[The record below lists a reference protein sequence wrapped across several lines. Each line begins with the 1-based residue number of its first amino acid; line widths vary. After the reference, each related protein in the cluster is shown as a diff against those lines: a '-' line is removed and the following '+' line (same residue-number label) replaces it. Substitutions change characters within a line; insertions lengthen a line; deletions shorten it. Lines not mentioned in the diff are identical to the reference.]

1 MDIKYIEAAM
11 AIADHGS
18 DCCCSHCQ
26 SDRLI
31 LKDESIST
39 QTRAIAKLAS
49 EPIRRKIE
57 QEDRLAL
64 EAEKEY
70 EIARWMTDREYT
82 LYLSQPK
89 IGAIPPADLIF

>member
-11 AIADHGS
+11 AMADHGS

-26 SDRLI
+26 TDALI
-31 LKDESIST
+31 IKDEWISP

-49 EPIRRKIE
+49 EPIRSKIE
-57 QEDRLAL
+57 QEERLSI

-70 EIARWMTDREYT
+70 EITRWMTDREYSI
-82 LYLSQPK
+82 YLSQPK
-89 IGAIPPADLIF
+89 IDDISPADLIF

>member
-18 DCCCSHCQ
+18 DCGCSHCQ

-31 LKDESIST
+31 LQDESISR
-39 QTRAIAKLAS
+39 QTRTIAWIAS

-57 QEDRLAL
+57 QEDRLSI

-70 EIARWMTDREYT
+70 EITRYMTDREYSI
-82 LYLSQPK
+82 YLSQPK